1 VAKKATKAAAPKK
14 ATGNRRP
21 ATGNRS
27 ARLRVLMVASE
38 CAPFAKTGGLA
49 DAVAG
54 LAGALVRLGHHVT
67 LVLPGY
73 RGLAADSADAGY
85 VFVPTGFE
93 TRSVQLRELAS
104 ADGVR
109 LILVDEPVFATR
121 EQFYGEH
128 GADYHDNA
136 ARFALLSRAALQ
148 FAVRDEER
156 FDVLHAHDW
165 HASLAPVYLKTRYAD
180 QPAAPRASVF
190 TIHNLTFQGLFD
202 IGDLPLLDLDPGLF
216 AMDALEYWGRASA
229 LKGGCVFA
237 DWVTTVSPSY
247 ARETRET
254 ELGFGFQGILN
265 ARGDR
270 YVGILNGID
279 ASVWNPETDPYLPA
293 TYSAADPSGKAA
305 SKAELLREFGIAGS
319 AAPLVGMVT
328 RLAHQKG
335 TDLVR
340 AVLPH
345 LVDRLTLV
353 LLGAGE
359 LPLEAAWQR
368 LAADYPDRIGVRIG
382 FDERLAHL
390 IEAGADMFLMPS
402 RYEPCGLNQMYSLRY
417 GTPPV
422 VHAVGGLNDTV
433 TPKNGFKFA
442 EATAES
448 LQASLALAV
457 ETWGNRRKWRA
468 MQRAGMQVD
477 FSWDRSALEYVK
489 VYRLALGAGR

>member
-1 VAKKATKAAAPKK
+1 
-14 ATGNRRP
+14 
-21 ATGNRS
+21 
-27 ARLRVLMVASE
+27 MIASE

-54 LAGALVRLGHHVT
+54 LASALGRLGHHVT

-73 RGLAADSADAGY
+73 RGLIADAADAGY
-85 VFVPTGFE
+85 VFVPVGFE
-93 TRSVQLRELAS
+93 MRAVQLRELALARLLPAS
-104 ADGVR
+104 GRPESSGEGVR
-109 LILVDEPVFATR
+109 LILVDEPVFAAR

-128 GADYHDNA
+128 GADYPDNA
-136 ARFALLSRAALQ
+136 ARFALLSRTALQ
-148 FAVRDEER
+148 FAVRDGER
-156 FDVLHAHDW
+156 FDIVHAHDW

-190 TIHNLTFQGLFD
+190 TIHNLAFQGLFD
-202 IGDLPLLDLDPGLF
+202 IGDLPLLDLDPSLF
-216 AMDALEYWGRASA
+216 SIDALEYWGRASA

-254 ELGFGFQGILN
+254 ELGFGFQGILA
-265 ARGDR
+265 ARGRR

-279 ASVWNPETDPYLPA
+279 ADVWNPETDSYLPA
-293 TYSAADPSGKAA
+293 AYSAADLSGKAA
-305 SKAELLREFGIAGS
+305 SRAEVLRTFGLADTG
-319 AAPLVGMVT
+319 APLVGMVT

-340 AVLPH
+340 AVLPRV
-345 LVDRLTLV
+345 VDRLALV

-359 LPLEAAWQR
+359 PALEAAWQR
-368 LAADYPDRIGVRIG
+368 LAAGYPDRIGVRIG

-390 IEAGADMFLMPS
+390 IEAGADIFLMPS

-433 TPKNGFKFA
+433 TAKNGFTFA
-442 EATAES
+442 EPTAEA
-448 LQASLALAV
+448 LQASLADAV
-457 ETWGNRRKWRA
+457 ATFGNTRKWRA
-468 MQRAGMQVD
+468 LQRAGMKMD
-477 FSWDRSALEYVK
+477 FSWDRSAREYVK
-489 VYRLALGAGR
+489 VYRSALE

>member
-1 VAKKATKAAAPKK
+1 MRMAKKATKAAAPKK
-14 ATGNRRP
+14 

-93 TRSVQLRELAS
+93 TRSVQLRELTS

-148 FAVRDEER
+148 FAVRDGER

-180 QPAAPRASVF
+180 QPAAPRGSVF
-190 TIHNLTFQGLFD
+190 TIHNLAFQGLFD
-202 IGDLPLLDLDPGLF
+202 IGDLPLLDLDPSLF
-216 AMDALEYWGRASA
+216 SVDALEYWGRASA

-254 ELGFGFQGILN
+254 ELGFGFQGILS

-279 ASVWNPETDPYLPA
+279 TAVWNPEADPYLPEP
-293 TYSAADPSGKAA
+293 YSAADPSGKAA
-305 SKAELLREFGIAGS
+305 AKAELLREFGLAGTGG
-319 AAPLVGMVT
+319 PVVGMVT

-340 AVLPH
+340 EVLPR
-345 LVDRLTLV
+345 LADRLTLV

-359 LPLEAAWQR
+359 PALEAAWQR
-368 LAADYPDRIGVRIG
+368 LADAYPDRIGVRIG

-402 RYEPCGLNQMYSLRY
+402 RWEPCGLNQMYSLRY

-433 TPKNGFKFA
+433 TPRTGFKFA

-448 LQASLALAV
+448 LQASLAVAV
-457 ETWGNRRKWRA
+457 ETWGNTRKWRA
-468 MQRAGMQVD
+468 LQRAGMQAD
-477 FSWDRSALEYVK
+477 FSWDRSAAEYVK
-489 VYRLALGAGR
+489 VYRSAIQH